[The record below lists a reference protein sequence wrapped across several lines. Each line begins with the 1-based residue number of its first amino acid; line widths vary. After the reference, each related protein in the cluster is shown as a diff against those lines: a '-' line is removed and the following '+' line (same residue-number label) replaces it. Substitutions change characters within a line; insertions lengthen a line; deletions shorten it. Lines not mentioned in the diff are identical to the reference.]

1 MSDAQFW
8 EMNPT
13 ATEILN
19 EVKARKIQEINAAYT
34 AEAQPLIKEY
44 PLVEQQSW
52 TAQNTE
58 ARAYLAWH
66 ADQQGAAP
74 GTPVLDNILMGRNG
88 ETGTETL
95 QQLCLA
101 VIENAEMFTQFQQL
115 TGKRQRLVK
124 AVRAAEAVEEIE
136 LISW

>member
-1 MSDAQFW
+1 MSEVAQFW
-8 EMNPT
+8 EMSPT

-58 ARAYLAWH
+58 ARAYLERH
-66 ADQQGAAP
+66 ELL
-74 GTPVLDNILMGRNG
+74 TEVLGYVG
-88 ETGTETL
+88 
-95 QQLCLA
+95 
-101 VIENAEMFTQFQQL
+101 
-115 TGKRQRLVK
+115 
-124 AVRAAEAVEEIE
+124 
-136 LISW
+136 